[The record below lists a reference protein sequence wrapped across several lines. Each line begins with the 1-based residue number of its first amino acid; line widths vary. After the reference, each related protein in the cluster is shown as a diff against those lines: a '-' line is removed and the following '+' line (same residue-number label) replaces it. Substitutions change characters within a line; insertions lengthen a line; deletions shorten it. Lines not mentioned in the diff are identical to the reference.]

1 MEQQK
6 RRRTTLTKEIGD
18 KVLTLRSQG
27 LAIDKIADAL
37 TINTKSVQKI
47 FIKFGIQR
55 KGNITAETACQI
67 QELSTQKLNATEIAE
82 MLGIHSSTV
91 SRFCNKR
98 KITLYDARNID
109 VRLETKTK
117 QQIIDLVAQGYG
129 RAKIAEI
136 TGLGETTIK
145 NFCKQHDL
153 KSSNSNCSGKITEEI
168 GRQIRDLK
176 RRGWNSAQIGRF
188 IGIHKSN
195 VQDYCVKHNIIPHVD
210 EENLKHIRKLRKVVS
225 KAIHRGLRDATS
237 IRNHSIN
244 DYLPYTMHELKDH
257 LEKQFEPWM
266 TWDNW
271 GHYRKN
277 TWDDND
283 PATWKWHIDHIVP
296 HSEFIYASM
305 ADEAFQKCWALEN
318 LRPLN
323 AKQNISEGA
332 RQVRHTIHQIIE
344 ASL

>member
-6 RRRTTLTKEIGD
+6 RRRTTLTKEIED
-18 KVLTLRSQG
+18 KVLALRSQG
-27 LAIDKIADAL
+27 LSIDKIADAIL
-37 TINTKSVQKI
+37 INIKSVSKI
-47 FIKFGIQR
+47 FAKYGIKRNVKITPEMGDKIISLYAQKTGTAEIAILFDLAESSVARFCKR
-55 KGNITAETACQI
+55 KGIFVDGRLIETRLAL
-67 QELSTQKLNATEIAE
+67 ELK
-82 MLGIHSSTV
+82 H
-91 SRFCNKR
+91 
-98 KITLYDARNID
+98 
-109 VRLETKTK
+109 
-117 QQIIDLVAQGYG
+117 QIIDLVAQGYG

-136 TGLGETTIK
+136 TGLGEATIR
-145 NFCKQHDL
+145 NFCKQHGL

-168 GRQIRDLK
+168 GQQIRDLK
-176 RRGWNSAQIGRF
+176 WRGWNSAQIGRL

-210 EENLKHIRKLRKVVS
+210 EENLKRIRKLRKVVS

-237 IRNHSIN
+237 VRNHSIN

-283 PATWKWHIDHIVP
+283 SATWKWHIDHIVP

-332 RQVRHTIHQIIE
+332 RQVRHTIPQTIE